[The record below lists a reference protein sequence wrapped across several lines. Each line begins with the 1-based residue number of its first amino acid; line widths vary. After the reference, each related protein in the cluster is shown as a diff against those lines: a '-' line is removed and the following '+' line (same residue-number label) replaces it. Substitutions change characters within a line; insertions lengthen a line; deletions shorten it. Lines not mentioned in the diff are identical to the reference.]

1 MKQKEAWKLLSDE
14 LNGEFIAPKTFRTP
28 KVILPYKNFKVC
40 LDTYTVSTGQS
51 TITYTRMRTLFVN
64 KEEFSFKTYKE
75 GFFAKVGKALGMPDI
90 EIGDIDVDNKLII
103 KGENEYLI
111 KDLLSRDDIKEKL
124 LSIKNINLKTEKKVY
139 DNNIHLYR
147 ESVLNQTVTG
157 VIKDVELLKSWYY
170 LFVSVIDGMIALNI
184 TEDIPAEN
192 VIFKEKDR

>member
-14 LNGEFIAPKTFRTP
+14 LDGEFIAPKTFRTP
-28 KVILPYKNFKVC
+28 KVILPYKKFKIC

-111 KDLLSRDDIKEKL
+111 KDLLSRHDIKEKL

-192 VIFKEKDR
+192 VIFKEKNR

>member
-14 LNGEFIAPKTFRTP
+14 LDGEFIAPKTLRTP
-28 KVILPYKNFKVC
+28 KVILPYKNFKIC

-111 KDLLSRDDIKEKL
+111 KDLI
-124 LSIKNINLKTEKKVY
+124 
-139 DNNIHLYR
+139 
-147 ESVLNQTVTG
+147 
-157 VIKDVELLKSWYY
+157 
-170 LFVSVIDGMIALNI
+170 
-184 TEDIPAEN
+184 
-192 VIFKEKDR
+192 